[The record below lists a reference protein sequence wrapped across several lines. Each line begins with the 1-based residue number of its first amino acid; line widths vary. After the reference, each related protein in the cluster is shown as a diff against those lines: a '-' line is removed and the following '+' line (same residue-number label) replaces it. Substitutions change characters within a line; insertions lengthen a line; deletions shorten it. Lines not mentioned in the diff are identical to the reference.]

1 MIRGVGLFY
10 CHGTT
15 MGGNPV
21 ACAAGEVLLKK
32 IKSPAFLKQVNK
44 KSEYIMKSIKKM
56 KSYNIKEV
64 RGTGLLIGVEVKDK
78 GDAIVEE
85 ALKQGLI
92 IGSAGMNVIRITPP
106 LTITKAEMDK
116 GLEVLKKVLG

>member
-1 MIRGVGLFY
+1 MVGWITVKDY
-10 CHGTT
+10 
-15 MGGNPV
+15 
-21 ACAAGEVLLKK
+21 
-32 IKSPAFLKQVNK
+32 IKTLKQVNK

-78 GDAIVEE
+78 GDAIVAE